1 MTDWVIAA
9 LGPEDRAAALRLL
22 RETGAEQRRPL
33 FVEPQLPTTGWVARD
48 GDGRLVGLASGVDK
62 PGRTKIRIAVAAAHR
77 RRGCGTALL
86 TAVSQAANPQPTNPQ
101 PTNPQPTTPQLATP
115 QPGSEPAG
123 RLGAEPADWP
133 GSEPTDWLGSEP
145 AHQPGCEP
153 AHQPGSEPA
162 LQPGPNAAAR
172 GPDLKGPIVYGWA
185 VRYSAGEG
193 FLQSRMQRHHDEEIW
208 SVFERSTALP
218 DVKPVPGLTLSP
230 DVELPGLPGVPAPT
244 SGSHRLAAVAPTGQI
259 IGYTEISRA
268 GAQLYTVVD
277 PAWRERGVALWL
289 KTTILATLPADLR
302 YVTTENNAA
311 NAPMLA
317 VNRRLGFRPYQHQVA
332 WESDHPR

>member
-62 PGRTKIRIAVAAAHR
+62 PGRTKIRITVAA
-77 RRGCGTALL
+77 
-86 TAVSQAANPQPTNPQ
+86 
-101 PTNPQPTTPQLATP
+101 
-115 QPGSEPAG
+115 
-123 RLGAEPADWP
+123 
-133 GSEPTDWLGSEP
+133 
-145 AHQPGCEP
+145 
-153 AHQPGSEPA
+153 
-162 LQPGPNAAAR
+162 
-172 GPDLKGPIVYGWA
+172 
-185 VRYSAGEG
+185 
-193 FLQSRMQRHHDEEIW
+193 
-208 SVFERSTALP
+208 
-218 DVKPVPGLTLSP
+218 
-230 DVELPGLPGVPAPT
+230 
-244 SGSHRLAAVAPTGQI
+244 
-259 IGYTEISRA
+259 
-268 GAQLYTVVD
+268 D
-277 PAWRERGVALWL
+277 PAWRGRGVALWL